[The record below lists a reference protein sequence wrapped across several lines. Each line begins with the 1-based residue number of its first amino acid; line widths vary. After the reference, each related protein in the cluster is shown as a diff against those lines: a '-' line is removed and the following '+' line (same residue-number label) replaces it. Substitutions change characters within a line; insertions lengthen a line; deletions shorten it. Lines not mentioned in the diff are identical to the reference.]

1 MTTNPSVSDTI
12 NGNDFIVIRK
22 SKDFDYRVLPYPDFI
37 QQIKSDLGGSELV
50 NEYIQMSANTTVN
63 LNTVVL
69 NSWIKILSATSA
81 LTLTVNL
88 PLPNYA
94 VNGQEVLITNTA
106 NFNIAPVFNGFG
118 AQIFGGTSALAK
130 GSSVTVKYDKSM
142 NTWYVAVSIGFAE
155 V

>member
-1 MTTNPSVSDTI
+1 MTTNPSLTDSI

-22 SKDFDYRVLPYPDFI
+22 NQDFDYRVVPYPDFI
-37 QQIKSDLGGSELV
+37 QQLKTDLGGSGLV
-50 NEYIQMSANTTVN
+50 NEYISMSANTTVN

-88 PLPNYA
+88 PLPDYA
-94 VNGQEVLITNTA
+94 INGQEVLITNTA

-118 AQIFGGTSALAK
+118 AQII
-130 GSSVTVKYDKSM
+130 GSVASIASGASITLKYDKSL
-142 NTWYVAVSIGFAE
+142 NGWYRV
-155 V
+155 